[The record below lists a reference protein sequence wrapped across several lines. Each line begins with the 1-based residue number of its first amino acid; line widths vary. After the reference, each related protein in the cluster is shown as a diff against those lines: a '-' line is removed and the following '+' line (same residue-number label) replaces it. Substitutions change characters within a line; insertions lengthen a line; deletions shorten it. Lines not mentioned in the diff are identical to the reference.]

1 MKSRVKRTLM
11 TAVVLSAGLLLAEE
25 RLVVE
30 AVLARVNDRIM
41 TVSDFQRRLEVELAQ
56 VPPPPSVEALREFVR
71 QMFDSIVDE
80 MILLERAQ
88 QKRLT
93 VDDEM
98 VDNAIENLR
107 KENNLEDDQAFE
119 EALRSSGLT
128 VDQLRDRYRQS
139 MLLQRT
145 AQSEITPTEITEQE
159 LLQRY
164 EAEKENRYRVPPMVE
179 LEQLF
184 FPVAADQ
191 SDRQQVLRRA
201 QGIIER
207 VQAGNDLR
215 AEATLAG
222 IAVQEL
228 GTIPEAD
235 LRPELRDVIEEIEVG
250 GLTKPLD
257 TGGGI
262 QVIHLLARI
271 PAGFQ
276 SFEEVKD
283 SIRRE
288 VSMESYQQQTRGVV
302 DRLKSEYLV
311 EIDEDRLAQIINGI
325 AGTA

>member
-1 MKSRVKRTLM
+1 
-11 TAVVLSAGLLLAEE
+11 
-25 RLVVE
+25 
-30 AVLARVNDRIM
+30 
-41 TVSDFQRRLEVELAQ
+41 
-56 VPPPPSVEALREFVR
+56 
-71 QMFDSIVDE
+71 
-80 MILLERAQ
+80 
-88 QKRLT
+88 
-93 VDDEM
+93 
-98 VDNAIENLR
+98 
-107 KENNLEDDQAFE
+107 
-119 EALRSSGLT
+119 
-128 VDQLRDRYRQS
+128 

-184 FPVAADQ
+184 FPVAPDQ

-228 GTIPEAD
+228 GAIPEAD

-302 DRLKSEYLV
+302 DRLKTEYLV